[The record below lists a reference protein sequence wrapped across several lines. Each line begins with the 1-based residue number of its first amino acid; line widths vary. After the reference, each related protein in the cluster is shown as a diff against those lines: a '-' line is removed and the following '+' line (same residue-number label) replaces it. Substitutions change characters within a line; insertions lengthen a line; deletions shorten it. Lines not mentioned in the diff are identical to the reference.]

1 MTEKV
6 TVIGS
11 FENFFTW
18 WWSSFERTKDGPV
31 NGFFR
36 LIVAGILGLIMGI
49 STLTLLSSLIDF
61 IVDILPY
68 VCIVVA
74 VLVAYFIPPK
84 YKWTEVVDYIKAQA
98 KSAFGDTPL

>member
-6 TVIGS
+6 TVKAS

-18 WWSSFERTKDGPV
+18 WWSSFELTKDGPV

-49 STLTLLSSLIDF
+49 SALTLLSSLIDF

-68 VCIVVA
+68 SCMVV
-74 VLVAYFIPPK
+74 VILIAYFMTPK
-84 YKWTEVVDYIKAQA
+84 YKWAEVVDYIKAQA
-98 KSAFGDTPL
+98 KSVFGGTE